1 MNEQEEQKN
10 IIGYNPNIGMVT
22 ADNDVIVPTPV
33 LGEKQICGRCSKP
46 KEITIDLDG
55 KDFLLNRKTAKE
67 IENPK
72 DFICMC
78 GRPTKYEG
86 DEIMVAKVEEYLA
99 TCVDKE
105 REIDKGYKIIVKL
118 PKREGLALFL
128 DVDMGTLS
136 EWEEEYPEFSRALSK
151 IDKEQKER
159 LINNGLSGDYNS
171 TIAKLILS
179 ANHGMAE
186 KTEQDIKT
194 NGKEIQGLAVSF
206 IKPDDSQS

>member
-1 MNEQEEQKN
+1 
-10 IIGYNPNIGMVT
+10 
-22 ADNDVIVPTPV
+22 
-33 LGEKQICGRCSKP
+33 
-46 KEITIDLDG
+46 
-55 KDFLLNRKTAKE
+55 
-67 IENPK
+67 
-72 DFICMC
+72 
-78 GRPTKYEG
+78 
-86 DEIMVAKVEEYLA
+86 
-99 TCVDKE
+99 
-105 REIDKGYKIIVKL
+105 
-118 PKREGLALFL
+118 
-128 DVDMGTLS
+128 MGTLS